1 MIQQHRERRCF
12 LSLRSELC
20 DREGGRLK
28 GASVAEAWRA
38 GAGLWKPKMIDTNL
52 TLWYSQTELTVCALP
67 LFSLQRFEGSCIREA
82 LADRGAS
89 RWTESRAAVCGKQP
103 GLLHPGYHST
113 PFPVPDAARPLFSL
127 SFSL

>member
-1 MIQQHRERRCF
+1 MTQQHRERRCF

-38 GAGLWKPKMIDTNL
+38 GAGFWKPKMIDTNL
-52 TLWYSQTELTVCALP
+52 TLWYSQTELTVCVLP

-82 LADRGAS
+82 LADGGAS
-89 RWTESRAAVCGKQP
+89 RWIES
-103 GLLHPGYHST
+103 
-113 PFPVPDAARPLFSL
+113 
-127 SFSL
+127 